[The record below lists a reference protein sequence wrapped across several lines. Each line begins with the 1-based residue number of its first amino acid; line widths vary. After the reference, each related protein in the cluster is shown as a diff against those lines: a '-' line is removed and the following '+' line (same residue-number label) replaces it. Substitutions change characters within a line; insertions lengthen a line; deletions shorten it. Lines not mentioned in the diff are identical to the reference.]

1 MPNETDIDV
10 IVGGAGVAGTAA
22 AASIQ
27 QLGYSVL
34 LVEPGLNDDRR
45 LAGEVFHPPGVSGL
59 AELGLLNALMEKPA
73 VTVNGFT
80 VTSGKEYIRLP
91 YDSVLAHQMPG
102 LSLEHRLIRRRLLDL
117 VGGLPNV
124 ILKHGARVV
133 HIDQSDSSGL
143 VVRLAEG
150 KNAQD
155 YRCRMLVAADGAQS
169 RIGRM
174 AGIKVHSRRIST
186 ILSYRVGAESLPQRD
201 YGHVFLGRGTP
212 ILLYPIATDEARILF
227 DIPYDSGRRPDAS
240 DCLAMTA
247 AALPPVLRR
256 AVEDAVAAQPKLM
269 TVLTHASATDRSVA
283 GRVALVGDAGG
294 SCHPLTASGMTMC
307 INDALLLRR
316 RALSERPDRLPEALA
331 LYQQRR
337 RWPQATR
344 LALAEA
350 LRDAFCGTSPELRVV
365 QNGILA
371 YWRDNAAGR
380 AATLALLSTADGR
393 PFALLRQFVA
403 VMIRGFIEHLHERS
417 DCRAGTWCER
427 SSPPWRGRSARWDS
441 FPRAQNPTAANGR
454 VSGANAPSVHS
465 RNDATRNHRTVRF
478 PVLAIAHGA
487 HGMVAPLA
495 VHEQDREIED
505 VKIRQRALEE
515 AGQAPGETH
524 QQVAEIVHVAREAPP
539 AGGEQQRTLRRGD
552 EFRRSSPDRPIGIA
566 TKAMLMQVGAAE
578 NHIARDVEQH
588 DCGRAPERQFVGVF
602 DEIIG
607 LDRIGERHPDEVAP
621 AEHPAEIFVLTSQ
634 VVRIAS
640 SCRK

>member
-1 MPNETDIDV
+1 MPNATDIDV

-22 AASIQ
+22 AAAIQ
-27 QLGYSVL
+27 RLGYSVL
-34 LVEPGLNDDRR
+34 LVEPGQNDDRR

-59 AELGLLNALMEKPA
+59 AELGLLNALMDEPA

-91 YDSVLAHQMPG
+91 YDSVLTHQMPG
-102 LSLEHRLIRRRLLDL
+102 LCLEHRLIRRRLLDR
-117 VGGLPNV
+117 VGALPNV
-124 ILKHGARVV
+124 TVKHGARVV
-133 HIDQSDSSGL
+133 HIDQSHSSGL

-150 KNAQD
+150 RNAQQD

-174 AGIKVHSRRIST
+174 AGITVHSRRIST

-201 YGHVFLGRGTP
+201 YGHVFLGGGTP
-212 ILLYPIATDEARILF
+212 ILLYPIAADEARILF
-227 DIPYDSGRRPDAS
+227 DIPYDSGRRPDDS
-240 DCLAMTA
+240 DCLAMAA

-256 AVEDAVAAQPKLM
+256 AVEDAVGAQPKV

-316 RALSERPDRLPEALA
+316 ALIERPDRLPEALA
-331 LYQQRR
+331 FYQQRR

-393 PFALLRQFVA
+393 PLALLRQFAA
-403 VMIRGFIEHLHERS
+403 VMIRGFIEHLYERR
-417 DCRAGTWCER
+417 DGRAGTLR
-427 SSPPWRGRSARWDS
+427 LAGALFAALAR
-441 FPRAQNPTAANGR
+441 Q
-454 VSGANAPSVHS
+454 
-465 RNDATRNHRTVRF
+465 
-478 PVLAIAHGA
+478 
-487 HGMVAPLA
+487 
-495 VHEQDREIED
+495 
-505 VKIRQRALEE
+505 IRQMGL
-515 AGQAPGETH
+515 
-524 QQVAEIVHVAREAPP
+524 IP
-539 AGGEQQRTLRRGD
+539 AGAKFNGGKWPRLRRQRG
-552 EFRRSSPDRPIGIA
+552 
-566 TKAMLMQVGAAE
+566 
-578 NHIARDVEQH
+578 
-588 DCGRAPERQFVGVF
+588 
-602 DEIIG
+602 
-607 LDRIGERHPDEVAP
+607 
-621 AEHPAEIFVLTSQ
+621 
-634 VVRIAS
+634 
-640 SCRK
+640 